1 VLPEAGAPGTLT
13 ARKENNKL
21 IQEAFTVLYCIG
33 IGGKKTS
40 RRDYSNHKST
50 QERNEQEAVNQR

>member
-21 IQEAFTVLYCIG
+21 IQEAFTVLYRNRG
-33 IGGKKTS
+33 EKTS

>member
-21 IQEAFTVLYCIG
+21 IQEAFTVLYRNR
-33 IGGKKTS
+33 GKKQVVEIIVIT
-40 RRDYSNHKST
+40 NQHKKET
-50 QERNEQEAVNQR
+50 NKKR